1 MRNVVRISAI
11 LQEVL
16 AADGERNY
24 THNFIPLDQLEAL
37 QAFLNLGRRFQLEPV
52 QTGTTITQAVDLD
65 IDNAEILLPEGCFP
79 GDGLHDRLR
88 HLRQVGGGSAFE
100 VDPLELLGD
109 LRTVDVVSLVLAVD
123 ADSLEDHLLDLL
135 RDVIGRNAD
144 LTLAYA
150 TWHPW
155 PARGIVPVHLVEPE
169 PESAVS
175 GHARDRCW

>member
-1 MRNVVRISAI
+1 MRSVVRISAI
-11 LQEVL
+11 FREVL
-16 AADGERNY
+16 ASDGERNF
-24 THNFIPLDQLEAL
+24 THNFMVLDQLEAL

-65 IDNAEILLPEGCFP
+65 IDYAEILLPEGWFL
-79 GDGLHDRLR
+79 GDGLRD
-88 HLRQVGGGSAFE
+88 HLRDSRKVDGGDSLE
-100 VDPLELLGD
+100 VDPLQLLGD
-109 LRTVDVVSLVLAVD
+109 PRTVDVVSLVLAVD

-150 TWHPW
+150 TRQPR
-155 PARGIVPVHLVEPE
+155 PAGGIVPVHLVEPE